1 MRALDRSNGI
11 GGAVLGGFNHVGR
24 APKRGGMD
32 LRHGGRKLGVS
43 LVRITIDTREDSYED
58 ALGVLR
64 RAYGRHRVA
73 RKTEDSRGAVD
84 SSEGGAVAKE
94 SGMRSAS
101 VGRKD
106 ASSRRGPARGGG
118 RPAAKRTSA
127 TRAAAVESPV
137 SKSTGKSAAGRK
149 AARGAPAGGRP
160 GAPRKRAAAGL
171 AANTAPR
178 GESEA
183 VRAWAQDQGMQV
195 RARGRMP
202 AKVIAAYLEA
212 HPN

>member
-1 MRALDRSNGI
+1 M
-11 GGAVLGGFNHVGR
+11 
-24 APKRGGMD
+24 
-32 LRHGGRKLGVS
+32 GVS
-43 LVRITIDTREDSYED
+43 LVRITIDTREDSYQD

-73 RKTEDSRGAVD
+73 RKSDGSDGSTEAADPSQSGA
-84 SSEGGAVAKE
+84 SQQE
-94 SGMRSAS
+94 SGKAS
-101 VGRKD
+101 ESDGRKD
-106 ASSRRGPARGGG
+106 AGPKARATKGTK

-127 TRAAAVESPV
+127 TRAAAVESSV
-137 SKSTGKSAAGRK
+137 AKSTAKR
-149 AARGAPAGGRP
+149 APG
-160 GAPRKRAAAGL
+160 RKRAAPGV

-212 HPN
+212 HAD

>member
-1 MRALDRSNGI
+1 M
-11 GGAVLGGFNHVGR
+11 
-24 APKRGGMD
+24 
-32 LRHGGRKLGVS
+32 GVS

-73 RKTEDSRGAVD
+73 RKTEESLRAVD

-94 SGMRSAS
+94 SGTRSAS

-106 ASSRRGPARGGG
+106 ASLRRGPARGGG

-137 SKSTGKSAAGRK
+137 SKSAGKSANARK
-149 AARGAPAGGRP
+149 AARGAPTGGRSA
-160 GAPRKRAAAGL
+160 APRKRTAAGV

-183 VRAWAQDQGMQV
+183 VRAWAKDQGMQV

-202 AKVIAAYLEA
+202 ANVIAAYLEA

>member
-1 MRALDRSNGI
+1 M
-11 GGAVLGGFNHVGR
+11 
-24 APKRGGMD
+24 
-32 LRHGGRKLGVS
+32 
-43 LVRITIDTREDSYED
+43 RITIDTREDSYED

-64 RAYGRHRVA
+64 RAYGRHRVT
-73 RKTEDSRGAVD
+73 RKAEDSRGGGD
-84 SSEGGAVAKE
+84 SSEGGVVAKE
-94 SGMRSAS
+94 AGMRSGS
-101 VGRKD
+101 VGRTD
-106 ASSRRGPARGGG
+106 ASLRRGPAREGG

-137 SKSTGKSAAGRK
+137 SKSTGKRAVGRN
-149 AARGAPAGGRP
+149 AVRGVPADGRP
-160 GAPRKRAAAGL
+160 GAPRKRAAAGV
-171 AANTAPR
+171 ATNTAPR
-178 GESEA
+178 GKSEA

>member
-1 MRALDRSNGI
+1 M
-11 GGAVLGGFNHVGR
+11 
-24 APKRGGMD
+24 
-32 LRHGGRKLGVS
+32 
-43 LVRITIDTREDSYED
+43 RITIDTREDSYED

-64 RAYGRHRVA
+64 RAYGRHRVG
-73 RKTEDSRGAVD
+73 RKTEESRGAVG
-84 SSEGGAVAKE
+84 SSDAGAVAKE
-94 SGMRSAS
+94 SGIRSAS
-101 VGRKD
+101 GGRTD
-106 ASSRRGPARGGG
+106 ASLRRGPARGSK
-118 RPAAKRTSA
+118 RAANKQTSA
-127 TRAAAVESPV
+127 TRTAAAESAA
-137 SKSTGKSAAGRK
+137 SKSTGKSAASKK
-149 AARGAPAGGRP
+149 AARGAPAGGQP
-160 GAPRKRAAAGL
+160 AAPRKPAVAGA